1 MIDKPLTNMID
12 NQRFMKRRGT
22 RGEKRRRG
30 LEESVENGKRSRVE
44 QEGSEGSGFVGG
56 RENARDRGE
65 GPRKERRGDSP
76 EQVNEVTSKRNVK
89 EERFYNLLGVPTDV
103 TTHTLRRT
111 FKRLAKRYHPDKNTE
126 SGERFKEIS
135 MAYLVLVSRRKRQIY
150 DLKGEEGIKLLYTLD
165 DFLNESSD
173 EEESVQEEAE
183 PRETHD
189 ELEEDMVVHQE
200 PGGGQEGARTL
211 EGREE
216 EGVDVEVQQEP
227 GQEGGETLEEE
238 GEDVGHVGSAEGGG
252 EEGFEQRQGV
262 GEPIGRTEIEDLH
275 PPNGGERRVEAE
287 EVFPEDVGGLNGP
300 MACPACQLEPFT
312 AGELKRHF
320 ATHRII
326 KSWNDLVKRSLTGK

>member
-56 RENARDRGE
+56 RENARDGGE

-76 EQVNEVTSKRNVK
+76 EEVNEVTSKRNVK

-211 EGREE
+211 E
-216 EGVDVEVQQEP
+216 
-227 GQEGGETLEEE
+227 EE
-238 GEDVGHVGSAEGGG
+238 GEDVGHIGSAEGGG

>member
-1 MIDKPLTNMID
+1 MID

-76 EQVNEVTSKRNVK
+76 EEVNEVTSKRNVK
-89 EERFYNLLGVPTDV
+89 ESRFYNLLGVPTDV
-103 TTHTLRRT
+103 TTQTLRRT
-111 FKRLAKRYHPDKNTE
+111 FKRLAKKYHPDKNTE

-173 EEESVQEEAE
+173 EEEAVQEETG

-200 PGGGQEGARTL
+200 PGGGQEGAR
-211 EGREE
+211 
-216 EGVDVEVQQEP
+216 
-227 GQEGGETLEEE
+227 TLEEE

>member
-30 LEESVENGKRSRVE
+30 LEESVENRKRSRVE

-56 RENARDRGE
+56 RENARDGGE
-65 GPRKERRGDSP
+65 DPRKERRGDSP
-76 EQVNEVTSKRNVK
+76 EEVNEVTSKRNVK
-89 EERFYNLLGVPTDV
+89 ESRFYNLLGVPTDV

-165 DFLNESSD
+165 DFVNESSD

-211 EGREE
+211 E
-216 EGVDVEVQQEP
+216 
-227 GQEGGETLEEE
+227 EE

-252 EEGFEQRQGV
+252 EEGFEQRQEV

-275 PPNGGERRVEAE
+275 PPNGGGRRVEAE